1 MENRSITGLSLAE
14 NIISVTIRNIPQGE
28 KNIAELFTNL
38 AQAEINVDMISQ
50 VPMANQRVSISFT
63 APLEERTT
71 IEAVLNELVLT
82 LDGVFVEIETN
93 VVKISVIG
101 TGMRTQS
108 GVAAKIFRL
117 FADHGISFWQVSTSE
132 ISISYTI
139 EDRFKDQAV
148 ELIARTF
155 ML

>member
-1 MENRSITGLSLAE
+1 
-14 NIISVTIRNIPQGE
+14 
-28 KNIAELFTNL
+28 
-38 AQAEINVDMISQ
+38 MISQ

-63 APLEERTT
+63 APLEERTI

-117 FADHGISFWQVSTSE
+117 FAV
-132 ISISYTI
+132 
-139 EDRFKDQAV
+139 
-148 ELIARTF
+148 
-155 ML
+155 